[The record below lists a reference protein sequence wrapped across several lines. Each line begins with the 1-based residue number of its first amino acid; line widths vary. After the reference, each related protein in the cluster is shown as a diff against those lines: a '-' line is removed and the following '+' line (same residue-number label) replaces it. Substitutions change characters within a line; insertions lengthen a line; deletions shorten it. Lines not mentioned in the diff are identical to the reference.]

1 MIRVI
6 IHLYL
11 IQLHV
16 YPGTWDQGGRGG
28 PCVPPLEL
36 RFYVVKI
43 FQMSKISFFYYSGPP
58 LVKIVPRALIIY
70 LYQFMR
76 IIYLSIKKDIN
87 LTGKVELFLFLLVLP
102 EKKGAQNNFSHQN
115 FSVENLSI

>member
-1 MIRVI
+1 
-6 IHLYL
+6 
-11 IQLHV
+11 
-16 YPGTWDQGGRGG
+16 
-28 PCVPPLEL
+28 
-36 RFYVVKI
+36 
-43 FQMSKISFFYYSGPP
+43 
-58 LVKIVPRALIIY
+58 
-70 LYQFMR
+70 MR